1 MPVNSCSDNG
11 KPGYKWGD
19 AGKCYTY
26 TPGSEASKASA
37 KKKAL
42 AQGIAIG
49 DIELER
55 LNEVTT
61 GSMGSGIKKP
71 QQGYKKPKKIKK
83 AGVVIEEEAAL
94 ANALIAIAEKY
105 GKFNEDGSGVW
116 AGYESPDE
124 NDESEIGVKC
134 ENCILYAGNGV
145 CKIIDR
151 SVEPEGK
158 CRFAVIPDGVVN
170 MTEEDN
176 EETKYDFLNEFLLEE
191 EVKSYEEFIDLMS
204 EDENIEAIALS
215 ILEKELEVNMPMDD
229 EEEDEEE
236 EDEDEMEDNE
246 HPNLNDRQKA
256 QYEYYEDLVEE
267 YGIFDQSI
275 GANGAHYAPAEKNPF
290 KEEGMICANCVFY
303 EGGGGCEIVS
313 GQIEPNAIC
322 KLWIIPENLLLS
334 SSEGVEKVTYGRP
347 GPNDPRKTPAK
358 PSERRRGSRKNPKGS
373 ASSGGSVTFSEA
385 VTSSLK
391 TKMENHNKKTDA
403 SSKKATMGALKAVY
417 RRGAGAFSTSHRPG
431 MTRGQWA
438 MARVN
443 AYLYLLR
450 NGRPSNPNYTT
461 DNDLLPKGHPRSSK

>member
-71 QQGYKKPKKIKK
+71 QQGYKKPKKINK
-83 AGVVIEEEAAL
+83 A
-94 ANALIAIAEKY
+94 
-105 GKFNEDGSGVW
+105 
-116 AGYESPDE
+116 
-124 NDESEIGVKC
+124 
-134 ENCILYAGNGV
+134 
-145 CKIIDR
+145 
-151 SVEPEGK
+151 
-158 CRFAVIPDGVVN
+158 GVVN

-236 EDEDEMEDNE
+236 DEDEMEDNE
-246 HPNLNDRQKA
+246 HPNLNNRQKA
-256 QYEYYEDLVEE
+256 QYKYYEDLVEE

-322 KLWIIPENLLLS
+322 KLWIIPENLLSS